1 MPLTRGLFDRSCAI
15 SGIRNPAA
23 KGISSLRISADV
35 PLSSCG
41 AQRAQPGAFQRAFDV
56 GNSVNRLN
64 LNTKLWLALLITWL
78 GLLFLGG
85 WAVMQ
90 SRDTML
96 SGRKAAI
103 EDVVNAADGIVAD
116 YAKMAERNEL
126 TQAQAQQ
133 QAMARLSAIRFPGHG
148 YVFITTAKPVVIM
161 HPILADLRN
170 KDVSTYADT
179 HGKLLFVEMV
189 KVAQEKGEG
198 FVDYMARL
206 PGKTDQVPKISFVKR
221 FAPWDWYLISG
232 VYVNDVDEAFRTDL
246 LSYLAMVLV
255 IGSLGSV
262 ALVMIIRNVKRSLGG
277 EPGYA
282 ATVAEAIADGD
293 LSHAVTLGAG
303 DSGSMLFAMQRMQHR
318 LADTIRRIR
327 GGTEAITVAAE
338 QITAGNLDLS
348 ARTEQQAS
356 SLGETAASMEELTAT
371 VKQNADNA
379 RQASQMAL
387 TTSRIAGEGGEA
399 VQQVV
404 ATMQSIA
411 SSSVRIVDIISVI
424 EGIAFQTN
432 ILALNAAVEAAR
444 AGEEGR
450 GFAVVAG
457 EVRNLAHR
465 SSEAAKEIKRLIED
479 SVERVEN
486 GKALVEKAGNTMQSL
501 VHSVQHVTD
510 IISEISTASEEQT
523 RGIEQVNVA
532 IAQMDET
539 TQQNAAMVEQAAA
552 AAQSMQEQSQLL
564 RDIVNVFR
572 LGAMVA

>member
-1 MPLTRGLFDRSCAI
+1 M
-15 SGIRNPAA
+15 
-23 KGISSLRISADV
+23 
-35 PLSSCG
+35 
-41 AQRAQPGAFQRAFDV
+41 
-56 GNSVNRLN
+56 NRLT

-85 WAVMQ
+85 WAAMQ

-96 SGRKAAI
+96 TGRKAAI
-103 EDVVNAADGIVAD
+103 EDVVNAANGIVAD
-116 YAKMAERNEL
+116 YAKMADRNEL

-133 QAMARLSAIRFPGHG
+133 QAMARLSAMRFPGNG
-148 YVFITTAKPVVIM
+148 YMIITTAQPVVIM
-161 HPILADLRN
+161 HPVLADLRN
-170 KDVSTYADT
+170 KDVNNYADT
-179 HGKLLFVEMV
+179 NGKLLFVEMV
-189 KVAQEKGEG
+189 KVAQAKGEG

-206 PGKTDQVPKISFVKR
+206 PGKTDRVPKIAFVKR
-221 FAPWDWYLISG
+221 FTPWDWYLISG
-232 VYVNDVDEAFRTDL
+232 VYVNDINEAFRADL
-246 LSYLAMVLV
+246 LRYLAMILV
-255 IGSLGSV
+255 IGSLGSI

-277 EPGYA
+277 EPAYA
-282 ATVAEAIADGD
+282 ATVAESIADGD
-293 LSHAVTLGAG
+293 LSHDVTLGAG
-303 DSGSMLFAMQRMQHR
+303 DNASMLFAMQRMQHR
-318 LADTIRRIR
+318 LADTIKRIR
-327 GGTEAITVAAE
+327 GGTETITVAAE
-338 QITAGNLDLS
+338 QIAAGNLDLS

-379 RQASQMAL
+379 RQANQMAL

-404 ATMQSIA
+404 DTMQSIA

-424 EGIAFQTN
+424 ESIAFQTN

-479 SVERVEN
+479 SVARVEN
-486 GKALVEKAGNTMQSL
+486 GKALVEKAGNTMHSL
-501 VHSVQHVTD
+501 VHSVQHVTN

-552 AAQSMQEQSQLL
+552 AAQSMQEQAQML
-564 RDIVNVFR
+564 RDTVNVFR
-572 LGAMVA
+572 LSGMIA

>member
-1 MPLTRGLFDRSCAI
+1 MPFNGLTHW
-15 SGIRNPAA
+15 
-23 KGISSLRISADV
+23 KK
-35 PLSSCG
+35 
-41 AQRAQPGAFQRAFDV
+41 
-56 GNSVNRLN
+56 VNRLS

-85 WAVMQ
+85 WAAMQ
-90 SRDTML
+90 SRNTML
-96 SGRKAAI
+96 AGHKAAI
-103 EDVVNAADGIVAD
+103 EDVVNAADGIAAE

-133 QAMARLSAIRFPGHG
+133 QAMARISAMRFPGHG

-189 KVAQEKGEG
+189 KTAQARGEG

-232 VYVNDVDEAFRTDL
+232 VYVNDVDEAFKTDL

-277 EPGYA
+277 EPAYA

-293 LSHAVTLGAG
+293 LSHDVTLGAG

-318 LADTIRRIR
+318 LADTIQRIR
-327 GGTEAITVAAE
+327 GGTETITVAAE
-338 QITAGNLDLS
+338 QIAAGNLDLS

-379 RQASQMAL
+379 RQANQMAL

-411 SSSVRIVDIISVI
+411 SSSVRVVDIISVI
-424 EGIAFQTN
+424 ESIAFQTN

-465 SSEAAKEIKRLIED
+465 SSEAAREIKRLIED

-532 IAQMDET
+532 IAQMDQT

-552 AAQSMQEQSQLL
+552 AAQSMQEQAQML

-572 LGAMVA
+572 LGGMIA